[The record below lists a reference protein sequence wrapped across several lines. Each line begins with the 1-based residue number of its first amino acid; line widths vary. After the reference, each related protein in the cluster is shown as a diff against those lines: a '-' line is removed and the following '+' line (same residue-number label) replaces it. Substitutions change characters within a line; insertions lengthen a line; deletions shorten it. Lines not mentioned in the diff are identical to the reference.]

1 MRIGPKYKI
10 SRRLGSPVFD
20 KCQTQKFA
28 LSEEKR
34 KKRKISLKRPKQMSD
49 FGRQLIEKQKVRYTY
64 GIVEKQLYNYVKEA
78 ASRKDLKPSV
88 RLIENLESRLDN
100 VVYRLGLAK
109 SRRMARQI
117 VSHGH
122 ITINGKKV
130 TIPSYKVLKGMKIKV
145 REGSKNSFLFV
156 DIKEKLKDYKTPLW
170 ISFNEKI
177 LEGEIK
183 DKPSQDAA
191 ELLFDI
197 SSVLEFYSK

>member
-20 KCQTQKFA
+20 KCQTQKFVF
-28 LSEEKR
+28 SEEKR
-34 KKRKISLKRPKQMSD
+34 KKRKISLKHPKQMSD
-49 FGRQLIEKQKVRYTY
+49 FGRQLIEK
-64 GIVEKQLYNYVKEA
+64 
-78 ASRKDLKPSV
+78 
-88 RLIENLESRLDN
+88 LESRLDN

-156 DIKEKLKDYKTPLW
+156 DIKEKLKDYKIPLW

>member
-20 KCQTQKFA
+20 KCQTQKFVF
-28 LSEEKR
+28 SEEKR
-34 KKRKISLKRPKQMSD
+34 KKRKISLKHPKQMSD
-49 FGRQLIEKQKVRYTY
+49 FGRQLIEKQ
-64 GIVEKQLYNYVKEA
+64 LYNYVKEA
-78 ASRKDLKPSV
+78 ALRKDLKPSA

-130 TIPSYKVLKGMKIKV
+130 TIQSYKVLKGMKIKV

-156 DIKEKLKDYKTPLW
+156 DIKEKLKDYKIPLW